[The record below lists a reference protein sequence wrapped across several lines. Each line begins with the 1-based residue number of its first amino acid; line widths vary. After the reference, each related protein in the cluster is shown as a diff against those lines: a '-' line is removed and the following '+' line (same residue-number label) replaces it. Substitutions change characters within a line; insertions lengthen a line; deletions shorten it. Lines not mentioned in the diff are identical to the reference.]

1 LEKGEREGGAK
12 QKTLIDDL
20 PLFSAKPAPAPIKI
34 EASPALDL
42 LKDILPDELSPK
54 QALDLI
60 YQLKEAA
67 KT

>member
-1 LEKGEREGGAK
+1 
-12 QKTLIDDL
+12 
-20 PLFSAKPAPAPIKI
+20 
-34 EASPALDL
+34 LDL